1 MAPPPTPPADG
12 SPTGRDANKPASRR
26 PAVEPPIE
34 PSEEA
39 PAESPAPQPERT
51 RSASPPTTSESG
63 ARPAAS
69 ASRRAAGSQAP
80 AAEPPAPESDT
91 VAEAASPA
99 PSAPTPSPPN
109 PEVRADPP
117 PARPPGETSAPTTA
131 PTGAYHPM
139 LRDKRIGIIGA
150 GAMGGALC
158 RGIVHEGAAP
168 ANRILVSDPHA
179 AHVQKLQQTLGVK
192 VAESNSQVAKY
203 TDIIILA
210 VKPYMVATVLDE
222 IRDALKRDE
231 GKPLPLIISIAAG
244 IHIDKLEAHLNA
256 PLPVVRAMPNTPA
269 QVGKGAC
276 AYCRGTHADDAHT
289 AQAAAIFE
297 AVGIAV
303 EVPESWMDAVTAL
316 SGSGPAYVYL
326 MIEALVDGGVKVG
339 LPREVAHQLAAQTVL
354 GAAQMVI
361 ETGMHPAQL
370 RDMVTTPAGSTI
382 VALAALE
389 HSGLRAAL
397 IDAVERAT
405 ARSRELA

>member
-1 MAPPPTPPADG
+1 MAQPPPTPPDG
-12 SPTGRDANKPASRR
+12 PPSAKPASSRAARR
-26 PAVEPPIE
+26 PAEVP
-34 PSEEA
+34 
-39 PAESPAPQPERT
+39 
-51 RSASPPTTSESG
+51 
-63 ARPAAS
+63 
-69 ASRRAAGSQAP
+69 
-80 AAEPPAPESDT
+80 PPAPEEVEAPARSARPRTAATSAAPSPERAAPAAPERAASRAAPRPEAEEAEDEAIET
-91 VAEAASPA
+91 GASEEEEAAAPAARPA
-99 PSAPTPSPPN
+99 PAAAAPAVAPSPT
-109 PEVRADPP
+109 A
-117 PARPPGETSAPTTA
+117 TT
-131 PTGAYHPM
+131 GNYHPM

-150 GAMGGALC
+150 GAMGSALC
-158 RGIVHEGAAP
+158 RGIVHAGAAP
-168 ANRILVSDPHA
+168 ANRILVSDPHT
-179 AHVQKLQQTLGVK
+179 AHVQKLQETLGVK

-397 IDAVERAT
+397 IDAV
-405 ARSRELA
+405 